1 MNVFISTLAIFLLI
15 FCEIFLTIFCIKK
28 LKEIDAKVDQIH
40 IKMLEGA
47 KKAFEI
53 NDEIRKTIKK
63 INKIVKLLAN
73 ERLHQI
79 KRIIM
84 MIVDTIQ
91 IIILLRSLDLTKGA
105 KKIDYNMLKKLAFV
119 KIIQQALKKFL
130 DFAHN
135 LCAI

>member
-1 MNVFISTLAIFLLI
+1 M
-15 FCEIFLTIFCIKK
+15 
-28 LKEIDAKVDQIH
+28 KEIDAKVDQIH

-105 KKIDYNMLKKLAFV
+105 KKIDYNMLKKLAFA